1 MKLSKRLTTVASY
14 VPQGAR
20 IADIGSDH
28 AYLPSYLAVENT
40 CAFAIAGEV
49 VQGPFD
55 SAVQTVR
62 ENELEHIISVRLGDG
77 LNVVTPQDEINT
89 ITICGMGGD
98 LIVRILEE
106 GRQKG
111 KLETVDTLILQPNV
125 DAQHVRQWLMAQQYK
140 IEAEEILE
148 ENKKIYE
155 IIVAKPSEEA
165 VNYSPSQLQF
175 GVFLP
180 LEKNDAFV
188 QKWQSEID
196 KYEKVIRS
204 LQKSSLSVEDK
215 IAHFRAL
222 QQEIKE
228 IIA

>member
-1 MKLSKRLTTVASY
+1 MKLSKRLTTVARY
-14 VPQGAR
+14 VPQHAR
-20 IADIGSDH
+20 VADIGSDH
-28 AYLPSYLAVENT
+28 AYLPSYLAVENA

-49 VQGPFD
+49 VQGPYD

-62 ENELEHIISVRLGDG
+62 ENGLEHLISVRLGDG
-77 LNVVTPQDEINT
+77 LNVVTPQDNIDT

-98 LIVRILEE
+98 LIVRILDE
-106 GRQKG
+106 GNQSG
-111 KLETVDTLILQPNV
+111 KLDTVEKLILQPNV

-155 IIVAKPSEEA
+155 IIVA
-165 VNYSPSQLQF
+165 SPSGEPVHYTQRQLQF

-180 LEKNDAFV
+180 LEKNHAFV
-188 QKWQSEID
+188 QKWQSEIE

-215 IAHFRAL
+215 IAHFRAI

>member
-1 MKLSKRLTTVASY
+1 MKLSKRLTAVASY
-14 VPQGAR
+14 VPRHAR
-20 IADIGSDH
+20 VADIGSDH
-28 AYLPSYLAVENT
+28 AYLPSFLAVENA
-40 CAFAIAGEV
+40 CAFAVAGEV
-49 VQGPFD
+49 VQGPYD

-62 ENELEHIISVRLGDG
+62 ENALEHVISVRLGDG
-77 LNVVTPQDEINT
+77 LNVVTPQDKIDT

-98 LIVRILEE
+98 LIVRILDE
-106 GRQKG
+106 GKQTG

-125 DAQHVRQWLMAQQYK
+125 DAQHVRQWLMANHYK

-155 IIVAKPSEEA
+155 IIVAKPSNA
-165 VNYSPSQLQF
+165 PVHYTQAQLQF

-180 LEKNDAFV
+180 LEKNDAFI
-188 QKWQSEID
+188 QKWQSEIE

-215 IAHFRAL
+215 IAHFRSL
-222 QQEIKE
+222 QQEIE
-228 IIA
+228 EMIA